1 MHDLIRRMSIPCHPE
16 QPRHQVMERHFCF
29 AKWFKEPTPELM
41 GTWYWS
47 HPQCWESFT
56 SKTPKQLKIPK
67 CPTDYGNG
75 GSIFGGPEKNS
86 MGNWF
91 PLICNFLQGASA
103 AAPKPISL
111 QFDPRSLASHS
122 EGKGFRP
129 RRYIPTIHATK
140 TSCKPPMVHQKA
152 KGLHAMHLHRTKI
165 YHTYII
171 RIYYI
176 ESDWY
181 IIYYIVFIPIIT
193 KIIQTYW
200 WSMGKPWFR
209 VPIFWETSICMYVY
223 IYITSIFNIYIYMH
237 IRIYHTL
244 SVS

>member
-29 AKWFKEPTPELM
+29 AKWFKEPTPELR

-111 QFDPRSLASHS
+111 QFDPRSLAAIQKGRALDLGGTSQRFMLRKHLATPNGASKSKGATCHTFTSH
-122 EGKGFRP
+122 
-129 RRYIPTIHATK
+129 
-140 TSCKPPMVHQKA
+140 
-152 KGLHAMHLHRTKI
+152 
-165 YHTYII
+165 
-171 RIYYI
+171 
-176 ESDWY
+176 
-181 IIYYIVFIPIIT
+181 
-193 KIIQTYW
+193 
-200 WSMGKPWFR
+200 
-209 VPIFWETSICMYVY
+209 
-223 IYITSIFNIYIYMH
+223 
-237 IRIYHTL
+237 
-244 SVS
+244 